1 MNPQEVLHKLRSQP
15 DSKKKIIVWGLTSL
29 LGLGLLVWWFGSMK
43 NTIGRNEDPTVG
55 EQLQFEEL
63 QERLN
68 DIPVQ
73 INGEQ

>member
-15 DSKKKIIVWGLTSL
+15 DSKKKIIVWGVTIL
-29 LGLGLLVWWFGSMK
+29 LGIGLLAWWLGSIK
-43 NTIGRNEDPTVG
+43 NTIGHGQGPSIG
-55 EQLQFEEL
+55 EQLQFNEL

-68 DIPVQ
+68 DIPIQ

>member
-1 MNPQEVLHKLRSQP
+1 MTPKEALHKLQSQP

-29 LGLGLLVWWFGSMK
+29 LGIGLLVWFFGSVK
-43 NTIGRNEDPTVG
+43 NTIGRGQGPTIG
-55 EQLQFEEL
+55 EQLQFKEL